1 MRKITF
7 VLAVAIIFGCLVS
20 CGGCA
25 GCSGCSKAVKLE
37 TKQGGYY
44 NEKLEVY
51 YSIAPSSYEAIGY
64 LKEAYA
70 IDSHDFTFHIVTDP
84 NGNRADASDWLYDA
98 TNSALLYNSDKK
110 LPTLKEMN
118 PAAIDFFVEGDVR
131 IPLDISITEK
141 SEIDTIIE
149 CLSNPSCSN
158 SSIRAELNDSYGL
171 RFTSNEYKYISYV
184 LDYVEFSQNI
194 YEYEKAEGYTDAAD
208 VEARYD
214 FREGVEYEIVAEE
227 DGSYTV
233 KYDYGKYFIYDE
245 SVGRYYMAGY
255 IHDNY
260 NSGDDKQ

>member
-1 MRKITF
+1 MRKITLL
-7 VLAVAIIFGCLVS
+7 LAVAIILCFLVS
-20 CGGCA
+20 CGGC
-25 GCSGCSKAVKLE
+25 SGCAKTVKLE
-37 TKQGGYY
+37 TRQDGYY

-51 YSIAPSSYEAIGY
+51 YSIAPSNYEAMGY
-64 LKEAYA
+64 VKEAYA
-70 IDSHDFTFHIVTDP
+70 IDSHDFSFHIVTDP

-98 TNSALLYNSDKK
+98 TNAALLYNSDKK
-110 LPTLKEMN
+110 LPTLKEMKTT
-118 PAAIDFFVEGDVR
+118 AVDFFVEGNTRVN
-131 IPLDISITEK
+131 LISVNTAE
-141 SEIDTIIE
+141 EIDKIID
-149 CLSNPSCSN
+149 CLNNPYCSK

-171 RFTSNEYKYISYV
+171 RFTSVEYKYIAYV

-214 FREGVEYEIVAEE
+214 FRDGVEYEIIAEE

-245 SVGRYYMAGY
+245 NVGRYYTASY

-260 NSGDDKQ
+260 NSGENK

>member
-1 MRKITF
+1 MRKITIILTIA
-7 VLAVAIIFGCLVS
+7 VLFGCLVS
-20 CGGCA
+20 CGGCT
-25 GCSGCSKAVKLE
+25 GCAKLVELE
-37 TKQGGYY
+37 TKQDGYY

-70 IDSHDFTFHIVTDP
+70 TDSHGFTFHTVTDQI
-84 NGNRADASDWLYDA
+84 GNKADVSEWLYDA
-98 TNSALLYNSDKK
+98 TNAALLYNSDKK
-110 LPTLKEMN
+110 LPTLKEMK
-118 PAAIDFFVEGDVR
+118 PTTLDFFVEGNTRVNLISVDSSEE
-131 IPLDISITEK
+131 IGKIIGCLD
-141 SEIDTIIE
+141 
-149 CLSNPSCSN
+149 NPSCKK

-171 RFTSNEYKYISYV
+171 RFTSVEYKYIAYV

-194 YEYEKAEGYTDAAD
+194 YEYEKAEGYTNAAD

-214 FREGVEYEIVAEE
+214 FRDGVEYEIIAEE

-245 SVGRYYMAGY
+245 NVGRYYMASY

-260 NSGDDKQ
+260 NSGENK